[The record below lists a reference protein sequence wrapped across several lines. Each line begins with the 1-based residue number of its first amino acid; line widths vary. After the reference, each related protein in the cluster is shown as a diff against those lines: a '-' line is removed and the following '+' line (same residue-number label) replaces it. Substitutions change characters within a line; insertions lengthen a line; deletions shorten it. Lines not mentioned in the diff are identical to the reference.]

1 MLHAVVAI
9 ISYLVFGLVSPV
21 VYGFSFRETDDKQLK
36 LVVAAVASLLCIL
49 TLAVSKAYVQR
60 PPKPYLKTIF
70 NFMILGFMVSGV
82 SYAAGQLVERLLEKL
97 GLFEAS
103 SAAPN
108 LFVQEMKPV
117 GSGWASY

>member
-9 ISYLVFGLVSPV
+9 ISYLIFGLVAPV
-21 VYGFSFRETDDKQLK
+21 VYGFSFRESDDKQLK
-36 LVVAAVASLLCIL
+36 LVVAAATSLLCIL
-49 TLAVSKAYVQR
+49 ILAVAKAYVQR
-60 PPKPYLKTIF
+60 PPKPYLKTIMT
-70 NFMILGFMVSGV
+70 FMILGLMVSGV
-82 SYAAGQLVERLLEKL
+82 SYAAGILAERLLEKL

-108 LFVQEMKPV
+108 LLVQEMRPV